1 MSIKFNQENFF
12 VDKFSLSAKR
22 NKDRSADIPKSDELS
37 GIELRLSRVLIKDNG
52 TAKIFPFP
60 GLAQMYLLII
70 VISDLDNPIQ
80 NFDLKGFHKV
90 DDMEELPV
98 DRTIFYW
105 KQTDNSKINPGQI
118 HAFVSVVK
126 SKENLREVGGILA
139 KVKEDKDYSNLVSG
153 LKVILSGS
161 TPFGQVADS
170 LFNLAS
176 IVGKYL
182 GNVKDKPLLTWVQS
196 FTDIN
201 GDLDSLGK
209 AVKEKENDNAAL
221 AMTLIVRDKSR
232 EKKILQNQ
240 PEEIKE
246 NLKLDIH

>member
-1 MSIKFNQENFF
+1 MSIKFNLENSI
-12 VDKFSLSAKR
+12 VDELSLSLKTTKR
-22 NKDRSADIPKSDELS
+22 IGDIPKSDELS

-52 TAKIFPFP
+52 TLKIPPFP

-80 NFDLKGFHKV
+80 NLDLKGFHKV
-90 DDMEELPV
+90 DDFEELPV

-105 KQTDNSKINPGQI
+105 KQTDASKRNPGQI

-126 SKENLREVGGILA
+126 SKEKLREVGDILT
-139 KVKEDKDYSNLVSG
+139 KVKGDKDYSDLVSG
-153 LKVILSGS
+153 LKAILSGS

-201 GDLDSLGK
+201 GDLDFLGK
-209 AVKEKENDNAAL
+209 AVKEKENENAAL
-221 AMTLIVRDKSR
+221 GMTLIVRDKAR
-232 EKKILQNQ
+232 EDKALENQ

-246 NLKLDIH
+246 NIRLDTH